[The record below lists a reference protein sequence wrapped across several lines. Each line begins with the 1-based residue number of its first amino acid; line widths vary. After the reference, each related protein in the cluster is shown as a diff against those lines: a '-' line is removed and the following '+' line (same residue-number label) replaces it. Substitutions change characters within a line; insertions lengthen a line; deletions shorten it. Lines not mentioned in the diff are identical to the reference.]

1 MAAPRSFNDVVN
13 AWESYLRRT
22 QPQITPYRQGLT
34 IKTGRSQLA
43 LQRGVATPAR
53 RSVRQR

>member
-1 MAAPRSFNDVVN
+1 MPASFNDVVN

-34 IKTGRSQLA
+34 IKTGRLQST
-43 LQRGVATPAR
+43 LQRGVAAPAR